1 MTSLKICMLAIVG
14 LCAAMIVKQWKSDFL
29 PLIRLSATLL
39 LTQAIL
45 ASAVPLVSFLKELL
59 GNNELSSYAGVLPK
73 ALGIAILTQSCS
85 NICRECGE
93 NGIASGVEWMG
104 KIELLLLSLPLVREM
119 LEIANQLFRLGG
131 SS

>member
-45 ASAVPLVSFLKELL
+45 VLAHAVEQRDAHRNGTDVEIFLSDHPYRFQNI
-59 GNNELSSYAGVLPK
+59 GYVQHFFLPQ
-73 ALGIAILTQSCS
+73 T
-85 NICRECGE
+85 
-93 NGIASGVEWMG
+93 
-104 KIELLLLSLPLVREM
+104 
-119 LEIANQLFRLGG
+119 
-131 SS
+131 